1 VQIAIC
7 GKGKF
12 QKVQPKIDTL
22 RQLCPFLKDDC
33 HAANPVIFR
42 HTQSVIPQFGGNIYS
57 EYANYGRTRKIITRR
72 QTSPKGRQAAGHP
85 ANEPTHLFSSADR

>member
-1 VQIAIC
+1 VQIVIC

-12 QKVQPKIDTL
+12 QKVQPKMDTL

-33 HAANPVIFR
+33 HAANPIMFR

-57 EYANYGRTRKIITRR
+57 EYANYGRTRKIIPHPSNTAKRH
-72 QTSPKGRQAAGHP
+72 AGSRTP
-85 ANEPTHLFSSADR
+85 GK